1 MTTSQQSGPP
11 STEQLTQYLMITR
24 GLNREIAGQEVA
36 ADPDTITAQYMKVKA
51 LIESGG
57 QDPTSPPSG
66 TTGSG
71 TTGSGSTHGTHG
83 RRGE

>member
-1 MTTSQQSGPP
+1 MTPAQPSGPP
-11 STEQLTQYLMITR
+11 TPEQLTQYLMIAK

-36 ADPDTITAQYMKVKA
+36 ADPDTITAQYMKVKQ

-57 QDPTSPPSG
+57 QGGTASPPA
-66 TTGSG
+66 GSG
-71 TTGSGSTHGTHG
+71 TTHG